1 MSETKISPFVARVAE
16 NLEEQQL
23 ATLLML
29 TSVVLENARQFFA
42 SLGGGTMAA
51 EIDAVYKPFVDEL
64 MRRSIEL
71 EEAKP
76 VMPVRRE
83 GNA

>member
-1 MSETKISPFVARVAE
+1 MIETKISPFVARVAE
-16 NLEEQQL
+16 NLEEQKL
-23 ATLLML
+23 PTLLML
-29 TSVVLENARQFFA
+29 TSVVLENARQFFG

-71 EEAKP
+71 GEAKP
-76 VMPVRRE
+76 ATPARRE